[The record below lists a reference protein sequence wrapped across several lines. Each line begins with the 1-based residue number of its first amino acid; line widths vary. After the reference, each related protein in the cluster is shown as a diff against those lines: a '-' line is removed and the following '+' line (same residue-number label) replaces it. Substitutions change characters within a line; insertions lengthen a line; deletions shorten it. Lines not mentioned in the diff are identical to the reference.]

1 MQVLYYDECKW
12 VDSGDGFAY
21 DYVDADGQTLAHVA
35 LRNGDSKLWL
45 FRLMLPERFKL
56 EGCQLG
62 GVVFSQLGAKKVV
75 ETILLNTIVTK

>member
-1 MQVLYYDECKW
+1 MQVRYYDECKW
-12 VDSGDGFAY
+12 VDTGEGLSY
-21 DYVDADGQTLAHVA
+21 DYVDADGQILAQVA

-45 FRLMLPERFKL
+45 FQVMLPERFRL
-56 EGCQLG
+56 EGHRVG